1 MLYTSKIPNLH
12 ESLLQ
17 SMEKGI
23 DHLQSHQQ
31 ALVFFRADDIGVP
44 SKQLQLLLQLFSN
57 YKTPL
62 CLATV
67 PTWLTSQRLDAIS
80 NFIDIHSSQWC
91 WHQHGWLHK
100 NYEIVGKKQEFGSAR
115 NAKGLQ
121 LDLEQGQL
129 RLQNLLKE
137 SYFPFFTPP
146 WNRCSEITINLLKH
160 LMYLGISRSRNAEPQ
175 CPPDFPDIPINVDL
189 HTRKESTP
197 QLQFENLLKELS
209 NAIAMGTA
217 GIMIHHQRMN
227 NEAFRF
233 LEILLQL
240 IQNSP
245 KLTTTHFRDMIRGLD
260 NIHSKNNK

>member
-12 ESLLQ
+12 ESLLR

-67 PTWLTSQRLDAIS
+67 PTWLTSQRLDTIS

-115 NAKGLQ
+115 NAKALQ
-121 LDLEQGQL
+121 LDLEKGQQ
-129 RLQNLLKE
+129 RLQSLLKE

-146 WNRCSEITINLLKH
+146 WNRCSEITINLLQH
-160 LMYLGISRSRNAEPQ
+160 LNYLGISRNSNAEPL
-175 CPPDFPDIPINVDL
+175 CPPGFLDIPINVDL

-197 QLQFENLLKELS
+197 HLQLENLLRELS
-209 NAIAMGTA
+209 SSIAMGAT

-227 NEAFRF
+227 TEAFRF
-233 LEILLQL
+233 LEIVLQL
-240 IQNSP
+240 IQKSP
-245 KLTTTHFRDMIRGLD
+245 IITTTHFSDI
-260 NIHSKNNK
+260 SKG